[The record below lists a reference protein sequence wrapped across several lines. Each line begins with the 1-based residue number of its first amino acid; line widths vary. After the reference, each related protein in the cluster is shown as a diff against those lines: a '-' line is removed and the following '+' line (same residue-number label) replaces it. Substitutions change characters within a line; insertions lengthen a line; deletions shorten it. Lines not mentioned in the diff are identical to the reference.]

1 MESEFRPIHNEEYG
15 KIEIA
20 PEVIE
25 VIANMATLQ
34 VEGVVDLSGGMMVD
48 LVDRIG
54 GRKTSGKGVKV
65 DIGEREATID
75 VYIIVEYG
83 KRIPDTAHKVQEN
96 VRNSIEMMTGLHV
109 TKVNVHIVD
118 VQLKQEKKES
128 SEETQQRVR

>member
-1 MESEFRPIHNEEYG
+1 MENEFQPIHTEQYG

-65 DIGEREATID
+65 DLGEKEAAID

-83 KRIPDTAHKVQEN
+83 NRIPDTAHKVQEN
-96 VRNSIEMMTGLHV
+96 VRNSIEQMTGMYV

-118 VQLKQEKKES
+118 VQLKLEKKES
-128 SEETQQRVR
+128 IEETHRVR

>member
-1 MESEFRPIHNEEYG
+1 MENQLQPMDTEQYG

-25 VIANMATLQ
+25 IIANMAALE
-34 VEGVVDLSGGMMVD
+34 VEGIVNLSGGMMAD

-65 DIGEREATID
+65 DIGEKEAAVD

-83 KRIPDTAHKVQEN
+83 YRIPDTAHKVQEN
-96 VRNSIEMMTGLHV
+96 VRNSIEKMTGLYV

-128 SEETQQRVR
+128 IEETYRVR

>member
-1 MESEFRPIHNEEYG
+1 MENELQPTLTEEFG

-34 VEGVVDLSGGMMVD
+34 VEGVVNLSGGMVVD

-65 DIGEREATID
+65 DIGEKEAAVD
-75 VYIIVEYG
+75 VYIIVEFGY
-83 KRIPDTAHKVQEN
+83 RIPDTAHKVQEN
-96 VRNSIEMMTGLHV
+96 VRNSIEKMTGLFV

-128 SEETQQRVR
+128 TEETHRVR

>member
-1 MESEFRPIHNEEYG
+1 MENQFQPMPNVELG

-25 VIANMATLQ
+25 IIANMAALQ
-34 VEGVVDLSGGMMVD
+34 VEGVTDLSGGMMAD

-65 DIGEREATID
+65 DIGDRQAAID
-75 VYIIVEYG
+75 VYIIVGYG
-83 KRIPDTAHKVQEN
+83 NRIPDVAHKVQEK
-96 VRNSIEMMTGLHV
+96 VQESIEKMTGLVV
-109 TKVNVHIVD
+109 TRVNVHIVD

-128 SEETQQRVR
+128 IEETLRVR

>member
-1 MESEFRPIHNEEYG
+1 MENEFQPIHTEQYG

-65 DIGEREATID
+65 DIGEKEAAVD

-83 KRIPDTAHKVQEN
+83 NRIPDTAHKVQEN
-96 VRNSIEMMTGLHV
+96 VRNSIEKMTGMYV

-128 SEETQQRVR
+128 IEETHRVR